1 METIPC
7 ILCGKISDH
16 IAITENGYTGR
27 KCQDC
32 KLIFISPR
40 PSAAEVTH
48 LYSDEHA
55 VLYADAQY
63 QFDRLFRRHA
73 ASTLTKIRK
82 YRKPGTLLELGPG
95 GGSFLK
101 EARNFGYE
109 PYGIELNP
117 IEAQWINENLSIPCE
132 SVPLNKGSFGGKQF
146 DIIYHKD
153 VLSHFYDPIGVFADI
168 NKALKK
174 DGLLVFETGNIADVN
189 ERYYKL
195 VSQFLYPDHL
205 FFFGE
210 KSLML
215 LLEQTGFKVVD
226 IYKEVLLLQLLLQRA
241 LWGFKDS
248 LKDKRVQGDIKMH
261 KRFSLKDRGLTGK
274 RQLRLL
280 YGYVSQYLVR
290 LGRVLPKNGRHLKL
304 IVVAEKNSDSKPS

>member
-7 ILCGKISDH
+7 IFCGKLSDH

-40 PSAAEVTH
+40 PNAAEVMH

-55 VLYADAQY
+55 VLCADAQY
-63 QFDRLFRRHA
+63 QFDRLFRRVA
-73 ASTLTKIRK
+73 APTLKKIRK
-82 YRKPGTLLELGPG
+82 YRKAGCLLELGPG

-117 IEAQWINENLSIPCE
+117 IEAQWIHEKLNIPCE
-132 SVPLNKGSFGGKQF
+132 SVPLNKDSFGGKQF

-153 VLSHFYDPIGVFADI
+153 VLGHFYDPIGVFSDI
-168 NKALKK
+168 NRALKK
-174 DGLLVFETGNIADVN
+174 NGLLVFETGNIADVN
-189 ERYYKL
+189 EGYYKL
-195 VSQFLYPDHL
+195 FSQFLYPDHL

-210 KSLML
+210 NS
-215 LLEQTGFKVVD
+215 
-226 IYKEVLLLQLLLQRA
+226 LQLLLDRQ
-241 LWGFKDS
+241 DS
-248 LKDKRVQGDIKMH
+248 N
-261 KRFSLKDRGLTGK
+261 F
-274 RQLRLL
+274 
-280 YGYVSQYLVR
+280 
-290 LGRVLPKNGRHLKL
+290 L
-304 IVVAEKNSDSKPS
+304 ISIRRSFIFN